1 MKKYKLFFICLL
13 FSFVACTT
21 KYDVEIVH
29 WRNFPYSR
37 PLWIDTAN
45 CRLLTIDNFDAK
57 SCDTIG
63 LHRLN
68 KEAEEEIAKRIHEM
82 HYESELRRGY
92 TKQLDMLP
100 IVFNNFFLYGKL
112 DLQPNVT
119 SLILLE
125 YDEMWDDYITFSY
138 VVSKKLWLAN
148 IREDKL
154 YSIVWLDY
162 YSSFFGTN
170 SFSRTPIALN
180 NKIFTKTCL
189 DEEYFLFRLFGQRN
203 WNSYE
208 TKTIVHFRVNEEGY
222 IQVLEEGDWKFYTD
236 KLDKK
241 DK

>member
-1 MKKYKLFFICLL
+1 MKKLL
-13 FSFVACTT
+13 FINIVLLLSFVACTT
-21 KYDVEIVH
+21 KYDVEIVR
-29 WRNFPYSR
+29 WRNFPYPK

-45 CRLLTIDNFDAK
+45 SRLLTIENFDSK

-68 KEAEEEIAKRIHEM
+68 KEAEEEIARRIHEM
-82 HYESELRRGY
+82 CYESELRRGY

-100 IVFNNFFLYGKL
+100 IFIKPFFLYGKL

-125 YDEMWDDYITFSY
+125 CNNSRSSDIDFFYAPKS
-138 VVSKKLWLAN
+138 LWLAN

-154 YSIVWLDY
+154 YSLVWLD
-162 YSSFFGTN
+162 FE
-170 SFSRTPIALN
+170 FSRDWTSLY
-180 NKIFTKTCL
+180 NKIFTKTNL

-208 TKTIVHFRVNEEGY
+208 TKIIVHFRVNEEGY